1 MTNFIQII
9 RTLLC
14 LYFHF
19 KKVFLSKATAAPS
32 IGDNNLLNDEFHSN
46 RSDTTMFKFSFSK
59 SFLSKA
65 TAAPSIGDNKLDY
78 IDETKRFTEQ

>member
-1 MTNFIQII
+1 
-9 RTLLC
+9 
-14 LYFHF
+14 
-19 KKVFLSKATAAPS
+19 
-32 IGDNNLLNDEFHSN
+32 
-46 RSDTTMFKFSFSK
+46 MFKFSFSK